1 MTIDASVSWGQDLRG
16 FRSARSFALLAH
28 LIERHALADLPGK
41 LLDGAFLFFHGCVSC
56 DPQDTACGKQQSAAA

>member
-1 MTIDASVSWGQDLRG
+1 MSWGQDLRG